1 MPFAL
6 TPPCV
11 VLLANMNIDLRNV
24 HTKTVETIPLLW
36 YNIGTVKE
44 SKTHD
49 REEKKNEKI

>member
-6 TPPCV
+6 TPLCV
-11 VLLANMNIDLRNV
+11 VLLANMNVDLQNV